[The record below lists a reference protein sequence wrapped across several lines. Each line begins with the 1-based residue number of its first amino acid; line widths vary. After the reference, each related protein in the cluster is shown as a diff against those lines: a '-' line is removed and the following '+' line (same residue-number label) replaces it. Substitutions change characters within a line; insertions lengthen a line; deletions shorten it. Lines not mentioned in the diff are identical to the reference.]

1 MTIGRE
7 IIEELE
13 LIDMLILSPY
23 LRISG
28 KFEVNIEGSKLN

>member
-28 KFEVNIEGSKLN
+28 KLEVNIEGSKLN